1 MNQILVNQ
9 KLYMPNSNDERNKK
23 KRRYKIQFVISIILV
38 IALFS
43 YYIYAEY
50 DRSKSEEVSHDIL
63 QATSNEF
70 ADITTARGDVIVIP
84 LDDGTEEE
92 STGVDVNE
100 LITET
105 KNNTEKVTY
114 TTNEGAA
121 YQVDAVLKIPSLDIE
136 YPVLSDSTEEL
147 LKISL
152 NKFWGP
158 EPNEVGNYCVVG
170 HNYKSKKMF
179 GKLSQIKD
187 NAEIK
192 LTDVSGRTL
201 TYVVYDRY
209 IVDPDDVACT
219 SQLTNGKKEITLIT
233 CTNYGQQR
241 LVVKA
246 VQK

>member
-1 MNQILVNQ
+1 MNQILVTQ
-9 KLYMPNSNDERNKK
+9 KLYTLPEVNKK
-23 KRRYKIQFVISIILV
+23 KTRYKIQFIISIILV

-50 DRSKSEEVSHDIL
+50 DRNKSEEVSQEIL
-63 QATSNEF
+63 EAVEIDDS
-70 ADITTARGDVIVIP
+70 TTIANDVITVS

-92 STGVDVNE
+92 ESGVNTDE
-100 LITET
+100 LIEEVQ
-105 KNNTEKVTY
+105 NNKSKITY
-114 TTNEGAA
+114 TSETGTT
-121 YQVDAVLKIPSLDIE
+121 YQVDSILEIPSLNIK
-136 YPVLSDSTEEL
+136 YPVLTESTDEL

-187 NAEIK
+187 GAEVN
-192 LTDVSGRTL
+192 LTDVTGRTL

-209 IVDPDDVACT
+209 VVEPDDVACT

-233 CTNYGQQR
+233 CTNYGQER
-241 LVVKA
+241 LIVKA
-246 VQK
+246 IEK

>member
-1 MNQILVNQ
+1 MNQILVTQ
-9 KLYMPNSNDERNKK
+9 KLYTLPEVNKK
-23 KRRYKIQFVISIILV
+23 KTRYKIQFIISIILV

-50 DRSKSEEVSHDIL
+50 DRNKSEEVSQEIL
-63 QATSNEF
+63 EAVEIDDS
-70 ADITTARGDVIVIP
+70 TTIANDVITVS

-92 STGVDVNE
+92 ESGVNTDE
-100 LITET
+100 LIEEVQ
-105 KNNTEKVTY
+105 NNKSKITY
-114 TTNEGAA
+114 TSETGTT
-121 YQVDAVLKIPSLDIE
+121 YQVDSILEIPSLNIK
-136 YPVLSDSTEEL
+136 YPVLTESTEEL

-187 NAEIK
+187 GAEVN
-192 LTDVSGRTL
+192 LTDVTGRTL

-209 IVDPDDVACT
+209 VVEPDDVACT

-233 CTNYGQQR
+233 CTNYGQER
-241 LVVKA
+241 LIVKA
-246 VQK
+246 IEK